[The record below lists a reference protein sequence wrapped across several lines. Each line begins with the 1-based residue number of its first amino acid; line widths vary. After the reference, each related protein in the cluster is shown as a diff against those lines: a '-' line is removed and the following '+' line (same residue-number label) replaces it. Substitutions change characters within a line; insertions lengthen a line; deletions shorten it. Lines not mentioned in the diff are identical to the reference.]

1 MLDWYLF
8 NEEKPI
14 MSEKILIIDDDLDT
28 LRLVGLMLQRQGY
41 QISAATNGQQGL
53 DKAFDEDPDLILL
66 DVMMPDMDGYEVT
79 RRLRKNP
86 STMETP
92 ILMFTAKTQLD
103 DKVIGFEVGAND
115 YLTKPTHPSELQA
128 RVKTLLSRAGDK
140 KEIESASRDENHGYV
155 IGVLGARGGVGTT
168 TLAVNLAAGLHS
180 RTKSDVVVAEML
192 PGQGALALDL
202 GASNPTGL
210 VDLLSLPKLNE
221 ITREKVR
228 EALVGDPSGL
238 KLLLASDRPRDMHL
252 INQTANYEAIIK
264 RLAGLA
270 RFVILD
276 LGVGLQPFAEKILPL
291 CNDTLITIEGV
302 PNTIIH
308 AKALIDDIAALNIS
322 RKSVHVVLN
331 NRVRSDTQL
340 PSSQVQTKLAHEIA
354 TTLTPAPEL
363 FVQATRMQTPAILCQ
378 PESLTTR
385 QIQKL
390 VDLFIER
397 EALPR

>member
-1 MLDWYLF
+1 
-8 NEEKPI
+8 

-53 DKAFDEDPDLILL
+53 DKAFEEDPDLILL

-140 KEIESASRDENHGYV
+140 KDTADSKDEGQGYL
-155 IGVLGARGGVGTT
+155 IGVLGARGGLGVTT
-168 TLAVNLAAGLHS
+168 MAVNLAASLHA
-180 RTKSDVVVAEML
+180 RTKSDVIVAEML
-192 PGQGALALDL
+192 PGQGALSLDL
-202 GASNPTGL
+202 GTPGTKGL
-210 VDLLSLPKLNE
+210 VDLLSLNKLNE
-221 ITREKVR
+221 LTRDKVR
-228 EALVGDPSGL
+228 ESLTAHVSGL

-252 INQTANYEAIIK
+252 ISQVANYEMMIK

-270 RFVILD
+270 RFAILD

-291 CNDTLITIEGV
+291 CNEVLVVIEGV

-308 AKALIDDIAALNIS
+308 AKALIDDITALGVS
-322 RKSVHVVLN
+322 RKCIHVVLN
-331 NRVRSDTQL
+331 NRIRSDTQL
-340 PSSQVQTKLAHEIA
+340 PSSQVQTKLEHEIV

-363 FVQATRMQTPAILCQ
+363 FVQATRMQTPAVICQ
-378 PESLTTR
+378 PDSLTTR
-385 QIQKL
+385 QITKL
-390 VDLFIER
+390 VDFFTER
-397 EALPR
+397 EGLPR